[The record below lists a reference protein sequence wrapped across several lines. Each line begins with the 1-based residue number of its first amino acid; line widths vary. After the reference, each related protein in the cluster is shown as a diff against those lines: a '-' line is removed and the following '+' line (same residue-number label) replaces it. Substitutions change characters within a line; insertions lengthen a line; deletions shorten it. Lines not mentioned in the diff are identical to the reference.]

1 MRRCTVLQY
10 INSDRSQRH
19 SRVQVACV
27 TPCQGLSRLSLP
39 PMESVAIPS
48 TPITR
53 LPTSVLPPTNLT
65 PSFTIS
71 DKSFKHQY
79 ANIYFVRLRLLRGFI
94 EKEAVKKW
102 EHFPGSP
109 KLVPRVLD
117 VLKGKPCF
125 VVGTV
130 YMDMPLKPN
139 VLEDIGRDHS
149 LPTPPPPEKIHSR
162 DDQVMLE
169 DESGRIKLV
178 GKILTDA
185 QLVTGVIVGV
195 LGVDTNNGEFE
206 VVDLCYAGMAP
217 QAGENDGMDIE
228 DTSLCSDSSTRDEYI
243 AFISGLDIG
252 STPTSEAQT
261 QVLIEYLTGAC
272 GDLGGQGFASQIS
285 RLVILGNSLAPLG
298 PIGAPA
304 DEGNDEEDVK
314 PRRRGN
320 ETAFFSPHPVQGL
333 SAHLHDLSQSL
344 SVHILPGESDPSGSI
359 LPQRALPRAMFGP
372 ASSYSS
378 FSCETN
384 PTYLRLAPG
393 MQAGDSG
400 VDPTAMSPPGSTPVR
415 TILATAGQ
423 PLNDMY
429 KYVPTAPTTRLN
441 LAEATLKWRHIA
453 PTAPDTLWCHPFF
466 AVDPFIISQTPDIYA
481 IGCQP
486 QFATRLVKDGKCRSR
501 VVLVPSFA
509 QTGVLVL
516 VGLRSLGVRIV
527 RLTED
532 ILSHSG

>member
-1 MRRCTVLQY
+1 
-10 INSDRSQRH
+10 
-19 SRVQVACV
+19 
-27 TPCQGLSRLSLP
+27 
-39 PMESVAIPS
+39 MEPIAIRP

-53 LPTSVLPPTNLT
+53 LPTSVLSLTNLT
-65 PSFTIS
+65 PSFTIKSS
-71 DKSFKHQY
+71 DRSFKYQY
-79 ANIYFVRLRLLRGFI
+79 ANIYFVRLRLLREFI

-102 EHFPGSP
+102 ERFTGSP

-117 VLKGKPCF
+117 VLKGTICF
-125 VVGTV
+125 LVGTV

-149 LPTPPPPEKIHSR
+149 LPAPPPPEKIHSQ

-178 GKILTDA
+178 GKIVADA

-195 LGVDTNNGEFE
+195 LGADTGNGEFE
-206 VVDLCYAGMAP
+206 VVDLCFAGMAP
-217 QAGENDGMDIE
+217 QAGEDDEMDIE
-228 DTSLCSDSSTRDEYI
+228 DTSLCSDGSTRNEYI

-252 STPTSEAQT
+252 STPASEAQT
-261 QVLIEYLTGAC
+261 QVLTEYLTGAC
-272 GDLGGQGFASQIS
+272 GDLGGQGFTSQIS

-304 DEGNDEEDVK
+304 NEDNDKEDEK

-320 ETAFFSPHPVQGL
+320 DTASFSPHPVQSL

-344 SVHILPGESDPSGSI
+344 AVHILPGESDPSGSI
-359 LPQRALPRAMFGP
+359 LPQQAPPRAMFGP

-384 PTYLRLAPG
+384 PTYLRLTPG
-393 MQAGDSG
+393 MQASDGD
-400 VDPTAMSPPGSTPVR
+400 VDPSGSAPTR
-415 TILATAGQ
+415 TILATSGQ
-423 PLNDMY
+423 PLNDMS
-429 KYVPTAPTTRLN
+429 KYVPTAPTTRLD

-466 AVDPFIISQTPDIYA
+466 ALDPFIISQTPDIYA

-486 QFATRLVKDGKCRSR
+486 RFATRLVKDGNRRSR

-509 QTGVLVL
+509 QTGILVL
-516 VGLRSLGVRIV
+516 VGLRSLDVRIV

-532 ILSHSG
+532 IVSHSG

>member
-1 MRRCTVLQY
+1 
-10 INSDRSQRH
+10 
-19 SRVQVACV
+19 
-27 TPCQGLSRLSLP
+27 
-39 PMESVAIPS
+39 MEPIAICP

-53 LPTSVLPPTNLT
+53 LPTSVLSLTNLT
-65 PSFTIS
+65 PSFTIKSS

-79 ANIYFVRLRLLRGFI
+79 ANIYFVRLRLLREFI
-94 EKEAVKKW
+94 EKVAAKKW

-117 VLKGKPCF
+117 VLKGTVCF
-125 VVGTV
+125 LVGTV

-149 LPTPPPPEKIHSR
+149 LPAPPPPEKIHSQ

-178 GKILTDA
+178 GKILADT

-195 LGVDTNNGEFE
+195 LGADTGNGEFE
-206 VVDLCYAGMAP
+206 VVDLCFAGMAP
-217 QAGENDGMDIE
+217 QAGEDDGMDIE
-228 DTSLCSDSSTRDEYI
+228 DTSLCSDGSTRNEYI

-252 STPTSEAQT
+252 STSASEAQT
-261 QVLIEYLTGAC
+261 QVLTEYLTGAC

-304 DEGNDEEDVK
+304 NEDNDKEDEK

-320 ETAFFSPHPVQGL
+320 DATSFSPHPVQSL

-344 SVHILPGESDPSGSI
+344 AVHILPGESDPSGSI
-359 LPQRALPRAMFGP
+359 LPQQAPPRAMFGP

-378 FSCETN
+378 FTCETN

-393 MQAGDSG
+393 MQASDSD
-400 VDPTAMSPPGSTPVR
+400 VDPSGSAPAR
-415 TILATAGQ
+415 TILATSGQ
-423 PLNDMY
+423 PLNDMS

-466 AVDPFIISQTPDIYA
+466 ALDPFIISQTPDIYA

-486 QFATRLVKDGKCRSR
+486 RFATRLVKDGNRRSR

-509 QTGVLVL
+509 ETGILVL
-516 VGLRSLGVRIV
+516 VGLRSLDVRIV

>member
-1 MRRCTVLQY
+1 MEPMLS
-10 INSDRSQRH
+10 SDRS
-19 SRVQVACV
+19 
-27 TPCQGLSRLSLP
+27 
-39 PMESVAIPS
+39 
-48 TPITR
+48 
-53 LPTSVLPPTNLT
+53 
-65 PSFTIS
+65 
-71 DKSFKHQY
+71 FKYQY
-79 ANIYFVRLRLLRGFI
+79 ANIYFVRLRLLREFI

-102 EHFPGSP
+102 ERSP

-117 VLKGKPCF
+117 VLKGTICF
-125 VVGTV
+125 LVGTV

-149 LPTPPPPEKIHSR
+149 LPAPPPPEKIHSQ

-178 GKILTDA
+178 GKILADA

-195 LGVDTNNGEFE
+195 LGADTGNGEFE
-206 VVDLCYAGMAP
+206 VVDLCFAGMAP
-217 QAGENDGMDIE
+217 QAGEDDEMDIE
-228 DTSLCSDSSTRDEYI
+228 DTLCADGSTRKNEYI

-252 STPTSEAQT
+252 STPASEAQT
-261 QVLIEYLTGAC
+261 QVLTEYLTGAC
-272 GDLGGQGFASQIS
+272 GDLGGQRFASQIS

-304 DEGNDEEDVK
+304 NEDNDKEDEK

-320 ETAFFSPHPVQGL
+320 DTTSFSPHPVQSL

-344 SVHILPGESDPSGSI
+344 AVHILPGESDPSGSI
-359 LPQRALPRAMFGP
+359 LPQQAPPRAMFGP

-393 MQAGDSG
+393 MQASDGD
-400 VDPTAMSPPGSTPVR
+400 VDPSGSAPAR
-415 TILATAGQ
+415 TILATSGQ
-423 PLNDMY
+423 PLNDMS
-429 KYVPTAPTTRLN
+429 KYVPTAPTTRLD

-453 PTAPDTLWCHPFF
+453 PTAPDTLWCHPFL
-466 AVDPFIISQTPDIYA
+466 ALDPFIISQTPDIYA

-486 QFATRLVKDGKCRSR
+486 RFATRLVQDGNRRSR

-509 QTGVLVL
+509 QTGILVL
-516 VGLRSLGVRIV
+516 VGLRSLDVRIV

-532 ILSHSG
+532 IISHSG